1 MKGFAAVLIVVSLVS
16 MPLAAVGAAGMR
28 AAVGSLEF
36 IPLIA
41 VAPDD
46 PQQVASTPPACT
58 SPAPV
63 HTYAFYHCYTPD
75 QMAAAYG
82 VDALHAAGITGKG
95 ETIVIVDSYGSPT
108 ALEDLQFFSSTFG
121 LPAPDLTILH
131 PTGTPSF
138 NPAMH
143 GIQAGWAFET
153 SLDVQ
158 WAHAIAPDAKLVL
171 VEANPAET
179 QGVQG
184 FPSMF
189 QGEAMAI
196 QAYPGSVISQSFAVT
211 EQSFN
216 GATATQIA
224 RFDDVYAMAAANRVT
239 IVSAAG
245 DSGTANVDK
254 QGRLYPFPT
263 AEWPASDPLVTAAG
277 GTWLQYGWKWNPS
290 VSAATYYDCLN
301 AGTDFDTCAA
311 PYLAYTTGAGR
322 TEAVWKEDWL
332 PASTGGA
339 LSALFGTPSWQSELP
354 ASLLAGMRGLPDLS
368 WNAAVD
374 GGALVYT
381 TFPGARAGWHLVG
394 GTSASTPQIAGLIA
408 LANQLADQSGKQHVG
423 WLNPVLYTLPARDF
437 TDIVPLT
444 LGTGAGVTTLNSD
457 EEYGSGIPGS
467 STTTGWDLTTGFG
480 VPSADNFVHDLV
492 AALPSAP

>member
-1 MKGFAAVLIVVSLVS
+1 MKGFAAVLMVVSLVS

-121 LPAPDLTILH
+121 LPAPDLTIL
-131 PTGTPSF
+131 
-138 NPAMH
+138 
-143 GIQAGWAFET
+143 
-153 SLDVQ
+153 
-158 WAHAIAPDAKLVL
+158 
-171 VEANPAET
+171 
-179 QGVQG
+179 
-184 FPSMF
+184 
-189 QGEAMAI
+189 
-196 QAYPGSVISQSFAVT
+196 
-211 EQSFN
+211 
-216 GATATQIA
+216 
-224 RFDDVYAMAAANRVT
+224 
-239 IVSAAG
+239 SAAG
-245 DSGTANVDK
+245 DPGTANVDK
-254 QGRLYPFPT
+254 QGRLSPFPT

-301 AGTDFDTCAA
+301 AGTDFNTCAA
-311 PYLAYTTGAGR
+311 PFLAYTTGAGH

-339 LSALFGTPSWQSELP
+339 LSAAFGTPIWQSHLP
-354 ASLLAGMRGLPDLS
+354 ASLLAGMRGLPDPS
-368 WNAAVD
+368 WKAAV
-374 GGALVYT
+374 
-381 TFPGARAGWHLVG
+381 
-394 GTSASTPQIAGLIA
+394 
-408 LANQLADQSGKQHVG
+408 
-423 WLNPVLYTLPARDF
+423 
-437 TDIVPLT
+437 
-444 LGTGAGVTTLNSD
+444 
-457 EEYGSGIPGS
+457 
-467 STTTGWDLTTGFG
+467 
-480 VPSADNFVHDLV
+480 
-492 AALPSAP
+492 AAPP

>member
-1 MKGFAAVLIVVSLVS
+1 MRCQEEVFEMKGFVAVLIVVSLVS

-46 PQQVASTPPACT
+46 PQQAASTPPACT

-63 HTYAFYHCYTPD
+63 HTHAFYHCYTPD
-75 QMAAAYG
+75 QMAAAYSA
-82 VDALHAAGITGKG
+82 DPLPPAGITWKG
-95 ETIVIVDSYGSPT
+95 DR
-108 ALEDLQFFSSTFG
+108 
-121 LPAPDLTILH
+121 
-131 PTGTPSF
+131 
-138 NPAMH
+138 
-143 GIQAGWAFET
+143 
-153 SLDVQ
+153 
-158 WAHAIAPDAKLVL
+158 IAVA
-171 VEANPAET
+171 
-179 QGVQG
+179 
-184 FPSMF
+184 
-189 QGEAMAI
+189 
-196 QAYPGSVISQSFAVT
+196 

-216 GATATQIA
+216 GGTATQIA
-224 RFDDVYAMAAANRVT
+224 GFDDVYAMAAANRVT

-301 AGTDFDTCAA
+301 AGTDFNTCAA
-311 PYLAYTTGAGR
+311 PYLAYTTSSGR

-339 LSALFGTPSWQSELP
+339 LSAVFGTPGWQSELP

-374 GGALVYT
+374 GAALVYT
-381 TFPGARAGWHLVG
+381 TFPGARAGWHVVG

-408 LANQLADQSGKQHVG
+408 LANHIAAQRGKK
-423 WLNPVLYTLPARDF
+423 PVR
-437 TDIVPLT
+437 
-444 LGTGAGVTTLNSD
+444 
-457 EEYGSGIPGS
+457 
-467 STTTGWDLTTGFG
+467 
-480 VPSADNFVHDLV
+480 
-492 AALPSAP
+492 

>member
-1 MKGFAAVLIVVSLVS
+1 MKGFAAVLMVVSLIS

-28 AAVGSLEF
+28 AAVGSLDF
-36 IPLIA
+36 SPLIA

-239 IVSAAG
+239 VVSAAG

-277 GTWLQYGWKWNPS
+277 GTWLQYGWKWNPTI
-290 VSAATYYDCLN
+290 SANDFYSCLN
-301 AGTDFDTCAA
+301 TAADPTTCFGQ
-311 PYLAYTTGAGR
+311 YLNYDASATT

-332 PASTGGA
+332 AAATGGGR
-339 LSALFGTPSWQSELP
+339 SVLFSTPSCQSGIS
-354 ASLLAGMRGLPDLS
+354 ASLLQGSRGLPDLS

-374 GGALVYT
+374 GGVLTYIG
-381 TFPGARAGWHLVG
+381 FLGGANNGYYIIG
-394 GTSASTPQIAGLIA
+394 GTSAASPQLAGVVA
-408 LANQLADQSGKQHVG
+408 LANQVRQQNGKQPIG
-423 WLNPVLYTLPARDF
+423 YLEPVLYQLPASAFND
-437 TDIVPLT
+437 TVPLT
-444 LGTGAGVTTLNSD
+444 FGTGAGVTALDSN
-457 EEYGSGIPGS
+457 EQYGTGIPGMA
-467 STTTGWDLTTGFG
+467 TTSGWDLTTGFG
-480 VPSADNFVHDLV
+480 SPNVPLFVAGL
-492 AALPSAP
+492 AAAP

>member
-1 MKGFAAVLIVVSLVS
+1 MKGFAAVLMVVSLVS

-41 VAPDD
+41 IAPDD
-46 PQQVASTPPACT
+46 PQQAASTPPACT

-75 QMAAAYG
+75 QMNAAYG

-239 IVSAAG
+239 VVSAAG
-245 DSGTANVDK
+245 DSGTAIVVE
-254 QGRLYPFPT
+254 QGRRNPSAT
-263 AEWPASDPLVTAAG
+263 AGWPAPDPLVPSSP

-290 VSAATYYDCLN
+290 GSAATYHDCLN

-339 LSALFGTPSWQSELP
+339 LSAL
-354 ASLLAGMRGLPDLS
+354 
-368 WNAAVD
+368 
-374 GGALVYT
+374 
-381 TFPGARAGWHLVG
+381 
-394 GTSASTPQIAGLIA
+394 
-408 LANQLADQSGKQHVG
+408 
-423 WLNPVLYTLPARDF
+423 
-437 TDIVPLT
+437 
-444 LGTGAGVTTLNSD
+444 
-457 EEYGSGIPGS
+457 
-467 STTTGWDLTTGFG
+467 
-480 VPSADNFVHDLV
+480 
-492 AALPSAP
+492 

>member
-1 MKGFAAVLIVVSLVS
+1 MRSQEEVSEMKGFGSVLIVVSLVS

-239 IVSAAG
+239 VVSAAA
-245 DSGTANVDK
+245 DSATAN
-254 QGRLYPFPT
+254 
-263 AEWPASDPLVTAAG
+263 
-277 GTWLQYGWKWNPS
+277 
-290 VSAATYYDCLN
+290 
-301 AGTDFDTCAA
+301 
-311 PYLAYTTGAGR
+311 
-322 TEAVWKEDWL
+322 
-332 PASTGGA
+332 GGA
-339 LSALFGTPSWQSELP
+339 LSAVFGTPSWQSELP

-374 GGALVYT
+374 GAALVYT
-381 TFPGARAGWHLVG
+381 TFPGARAGWHVVG

-408 LANQLADQSGKQHVG
+408 LTNQLADQSGKQHVG
-423 WLNPVLYTLPARDF
+423 WLNPGLYTLPARDV

-444 LGTGAGVTTLNSD
+444 FGTGAGVTTLNSD

>member
-1 MKGFAAVLIVVSLVS
+1 MRSQEEVFEMKGFAAVLIVVSLVS
-16 MPLAAVGAAGMR
+16 MPLAAMGVVGVR

-46 PQQVASTPPACT
+46 LQQVASTPPACT

-63 HTYAFYHCYTPD
+63 HTYALYHCYTPD
-75 QMAAAYG
+75 QMEAAYG

-108 ALEDLQFFSSTFG
+108 VLEDLQFFSSTFG
-121 LPAPDLTILH
+121 LPTPDLTILH

-196 QAYPGSVISQSFAVT
+196 QSYPGSVISQSF
-211 EQSFN
+211 
-216 GATATQIA
+216 
-224 RFDDVYAMAAANRVT
+224 
-239 IVSAAG
+239 
-245 DSGTANVDK
+245 
-254 QGRLYPFPT
+254 
-263 AEWPASDPLVTAAG
+263 
-277 GTWLQYGWKWNPS
+277 
-290 VSAATYYDCLN
+290 AATYYDCLN

-374 GGALVYT
+374 GAALVYT
-381 TFPGARAGWHLVG
+381 TFPGARAGWHIVG

-423 WLNPVLYTLPARDF
+423 WLNPVLYTLTARDF

>member
-1 MKGFAAVLIVVSLVS
+1 MRCQEEVFEMKGFGAVLTVVPLIA

-196 QAYPGSVISQSFAVT
+196 QSYPGSVISQSFAVT

-239 IVSAAG
+239 VVSAAG

-311 PYLAYTTGAGR
+311 P
-322 TEAVWKEDWL
+322 D
-332 PASTGGA
+332 
-339 LSALFGTPSWQSELP
+339 
-354 ASLLAGMRGLPDLS
+354 
-368 WNAAVD
+368 
-374 GGALVYT
+374 
-381 TFPGARAGWHLVG
+381 
-394 GTSASTPQIAGLIA
+394 

-492 AALPSAP
+492 AALPSAS

>member
-1 MKGFAAVLIVVSLVS
+1 MKGFVAVLIVVSLVS
-16 MPLAAVGAAGMR
+16 MPLAAIGAGGLR
-28 AAVGSLEF
+28 GAVGSLEF

-75 QMAAAYG
+75 QMNAAYG

-184 FPSMF
+184 FPSRG
-189 QGEAMAI
+189 QGEPCMRPSC
-196 QAYPGSVISQSFAVT
+196 PGNVSRQSFAVT

-239 IVSAAG
+239 VVSAAG

-311 PYLAYTTGAGR
+311 PYLAYTTGSGR
-322 TEAVWKEDWL
+322 TEAVWQEDWL

-339 LSALFGTPSWQSELP
+339 LSAVFGPPIWQSGLP
-354 ASLLAGMRGLPDLS
+354 ASLLAGVRGLPDLPR
-368 WNAAVD
+368 NAAR
-374 GGALVYT
+374 GGPA
-381 TFPGARAGWHLVG
+381 PGA
-394 GTSASTPQIAGLIA
+394 
-408 LANQLADQSGKQHVG
+408 
-423 WLNPVLYTLPARDF
+423 
-437 TDIVPLT
+437 
-444 LGTGAGVTTLNSD
+444 
-457 EEYGSGIPGS
+457 
-467 STTTGWDLTTGFG
+467 
-480 VPSADNFVHDLV
+480 
-492 AALPSAP
+492 

>member
-1 MKGFAAVLIVVSLVS
+1 MKGFAAVLMVVSLIS

-41 VAPDD
+41 VAPDA
-46 PQQVASTPPACT
+46 Q
-58 SPAPV
+58 
-63 HTYAFYHCYTPD
+63 
-75 QMAAAYG
+75 
-82 VDALHAAGITGKG
+82 
-95 ETIVIVDSYGSPT
+95 
-108 ALEDLQFFSSTFG
+108 
-121 LPAPDLTILH
+121 
-131 PTGTPSF
+131 
-138 NPAMH
+138 
-143 GIQAGWAFET
+143 
-153 SLDVQ
+153 
-158 WAHAIAPDAKLVL
+158 LVL

-277 GTWLQYGWKWNPS
+277 GT
-290 VSAATYYDCLN
+290 
-301 AGTDFDTCAA
+301 
-311 PYLAYTTGAGR
+311 
-322 TEAVWKEDWL
+322 
-332 PASTGGA
+332 
-339 LSALFGTPSWQSELP
+339 
-354 ASLLAGMRGLPDLS
+354 
-368 WNAAVD
+368 
-374 GGALVYT
+374 
-381 TFPGARAGWHLVG
+381 
-394 GTSASTPQIAGLIA
+394 
-408 LANQLADQSGKQHVG
+408 
-423 WLNPVLYTLPARDF
+423 
-437 TDIVPLT
+437 
-444 LGTGAGVTTLNSD
+444 
-457 EEYGSGIPGS
+457 
-467 STTTGWDLTTGFG
+467 
-480 VPSADNFVHDLV
+480 
-492 AALPSAP
+492 

>member
-1 MKGFAAVLIVVSLVS
+1 MRSCVGVFEMKGFVAVLIVVSLVS
-16 MPLAAVGAAGMR
+16 MPLAAIGAAGMR

-46 PQQVASTPPACT
+46 PQQVASTPSACT

-63 HTYAFYHCYTPD
+63 HTYAFYHCYTPE
-75 QMAAAYG
+75 QIPAA
-82 VDALHAAGITGKG
+82 
-95 ETIVIVDSYGSPT
+95 
-108 ALEDLQFFSSTFG
+108 
-121 LPAPDLTILH
+121 
-131 PTGTPSF
+131 
-138 NPAMH
+138 
-143 GIQAGWAFET
+143 
-153 SLDVQ
+153 
-158 WAHAIAPDAKLVL
+158 
-171 VEANPAET
+171 T

-184 FPSMF
+184 SPSMF

-196 QAYPGSVISQSFAVT
+196 QSYPGSVTSQSFAVT

-254 QGRLYPFPT
+254 QGRLYPLPT

-339 LSALFGTPSWQSELP
+339 LSRLFGTPSWQSELP

-374 GGALVYT
+374 GVALVYT
-381 TFPGARAGWHLVG
+381 TFPGARAGWHVVG

-457 EEYGSGIPGS
+457 EEYGAGIPGS